1 MRVIAMSD
9 TKQMLQHA
17 RDRFVPP
24 EDVMGSLIRRRDRK
38 RRAQR
43 LRAGALGIVLA
54 LAGVA
59 AAVVAIRSENVPA
72 DETPNPRPTPS
83 PEPLFELSRGIYL
96 VDVASGE
103 VARMPRSVI
112 SIRGADRYDVSPDG
126 TRLLFEGLDPDGTA
140 QVFVADVDG
149 TGVRQLT
156 DDPDGAYLGG
166 WSPDGRELVYIGAWR
181 VGEANM
187 DEEVVLV
194 IMNPDTGQASSVIK
208 GTAGNLQQPHFSLD
222 GESIL
227 FTRRPSDPP
236 DLWSVP
242 VKGGKA
248 ELFVEER
255 GYASFSPDGTAMV
268 FSVPTYASTGHGG
281 FGPFPEI
288 WLARADG
295 SDARPLVQEDASE
308 PRDDLFNEIPQWSPD
323 STRILYSDG
332 AVHVV
337 EVLTGRSTT
346 IAEGFGYDWLDDDT
360 LIVRGR

>member
-1 MRVIAMSD
+1 MPMSD
-9 TKQMLQHA
+9 VRTILERGVGEAKPPPDGFDRML
-17 RDRFVPP
+17 
-24 EDVMGSLIRRRDRK
+24 RRRERK

-43 LRAGALGIVLA
+43 LRAGALGIVLT

-59 AAVVAIRSENVPA
+59 VAVVAIRSANVPA
-72 DETPNPRPTPS
+72 DETPSPRPTPS
-83 PEPLFELSRGIYL
+83 PSLEPLFELGRGIYL

-112 SIRGADRYDVSPDG
+112 SVRGADRYDVSPDG

-166 WSPDGRELVYIGAWR
+166 WSSDGRELVYIGAWR
-181 VGEANM
+181 DGEANM
-187 DEEVVLV
+187 NEEVVLV
-194 IMNPDTGQASSVIK
+194 VMNVDTGQARSVIT
-208 GTAGNLQQPHFSLD
+208 GRAGNLQQPHFSPD

-227 FTRRPSDPP
+227 FTRPSDPP

-242 VKGGKA
+242 VEGGTA
-248 ELFVEER
+248 DLFLEER

-268 FSVPTYASTGHGG
+268 LSVPTYVSTGHGG

-288 WLARADG
+288 WLARPDG
-295 SDARPLVQEDASE
+295 SDPRPLVQEDASE
-308 PRDDLFNEIPQWSPD
+308 LRGDLFNENPQWSPD
-323 STRILYSDG
+323 GTRIVYSDG
-332 AVHVV
+332 VVHVV
-337 EVLTGRSTT
+337 DVLTGGSTT
-346 IAEGFGYDWLDDDT
+346 IAEGYGYDWLDADT
-360 LIVRGR
+360 LIVRRR

>member
-1 MRVIAMSD
+1 MIDERQVFERVMSG
-9 TKQMLQHA
+9 
-17 RDRFVPP
+17 FVPP
-24 EDVMGSLIRRRDRK
+24 DDSLKRLVRRRDRK
-38 RRAQR
+38 RRNQR
-43 LRAGALGIVLA
+43 IAAGIAGIVLT
-54 LAGVA
+54 LAGVVVA
-59 AAVVAIRSENVPA
+59 MVAIRSANVPA
-72 DETPNPRPTPS
+72 DETPNPRPIPTPT
-83 PEPLFELSRGIYL
+83 PEPLFELGQGIYL
-96 VDVASGE
+96 VDVGGGE
-103 VARMPRSVI
+103 VARMPRSVT
-112 SIRGADRYDVSPDG
+112 SIRGAGRYDVSPDG

-149 TGVRQLT
+149 AGVRQLT

-181 VGEANM
+181 DGESNM

-194 IMNPDTGQASSVIK
+194 VMNPDTEQARSVIT
-208 GTAGNLQQPHFSLD
+208 GGAGNLQRPHFSPD
-222 GESIL
+222 GQSIL

-242 VKGGKA
+242 VEGGKA
-248 ELFVEER
+248 ELFLEER

-268 FSVPTYASTGHGG
+268 LSVPTYVSSGHGG

-295 SDARPLVQEDASE
+295 SDLRPLVQEDASE
-308 PRDDLFNEIPQWSPD
+308 LRGDLFNKNPQWSPD
-323 STRILYSDG
+323 GRGIVYSDG

-337 EVLTGRSTT
+337 NVLTGGSTT